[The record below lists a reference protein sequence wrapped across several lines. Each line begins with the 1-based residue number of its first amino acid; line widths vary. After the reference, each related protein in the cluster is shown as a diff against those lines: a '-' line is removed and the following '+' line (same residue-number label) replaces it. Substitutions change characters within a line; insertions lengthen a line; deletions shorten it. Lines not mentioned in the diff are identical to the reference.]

1 MKEVPKKQ
9 DEEVGG
15 GILYEPWC
23 PPPGDLGYPQLPGCP
38 APTDPPPDPVFS
50 APAALL

>member
-9 DEEVGG
+9 EDEVGG
-15 GILYEPWC
+15 GGVLYEPWC

-38 APTDPPPDPVFS
+38 SPTIPEPIADPTTI
-50 APAALL
+50 

>member
-9 DEEVGG
+9 EEEVGG
-15 GILYEPWC
+15 GDILYEPWC

-38 APTDPPPDPVFS
+38 TFPEPPPPGIEEPS
-50 APAALL
+50 II